1 MGEVPD
7 FIEQSMSI
15 GISQAVLGDEFEIET
30 VYGKQTI
37 TIQSGCVHNSVI
49 VVEPPT
55 TEGYKGR
62 SMPMTY
68 AAYKKLMRNS
78 TLEGNEG
85 PGVTVG
91 SKHLPPSVV
100 KVAIKIPESLNDQQR
115 QILENILWINY

>member
-1 MGEVPD
+1 
-7 FIEQSMSI
+7 
-15 GISQAVLGDEFEIET
+15 
-30 VYGKQTI
+30 
-37 TIQSGCVHNSVI
+37 
-49 VVEPPT
+49 
-55 TEGYKGR
+55 
-62 SMPMTY
+62 MTY

-115 QILENILWINY
+115 QILENILWINYQQFLGVLNRPDSNLKLKL